1 MVLDYLAAMPDIEDR
16 PLKESTLRT
25 VLLLTLLTGQR
36 GQTLHSLN
44 VSDVRMFS
52 QKCVLNFPEKQKHT
66 RPGCH
71 TEPATILAFSGNGRL
86 CLVKHFRAYLE
97 KTKDLRQGA
106 ANLFIS
112 FVRPHKGVFA

>member
-1 MVLDYLAAMPDIEDR
+1 MVWDYLAAMPDIEDR
-16 PLKESTLRT
+16 SLKELTLRT

-36 GQTLHSLN
+36 GQALHSVK

-52 QKCVLNFPEKQKHT
+52 QKCVLNFSEKQKHT

-71 TEPATILAFSGNGRL
+71 TEPATILAFSGNGARL

-97 KTKDLRQGA
+97 KEKDLRQG
-106 ANLFIS
+106 
-112 FVRPHKGVFA
+112 